1 MLTSGEGEFDQ
12 GGNSSGRHHVLPEQQ
27 SKRAKALFLMKAKQ
41 IHKISQTALNGLVDD
56 ISLMVQQ
63 TIETVYCR
71 VTSALSESSIDKAR
85 IIGFEKIF
93 ADRNLRDPF
102 HHLNSEYLQK
112 LMCLD

>member
-1 MLTSGEGEFDQ
+1 
-12 GGNSSGRHHVLPEQQ
+12 
-27 SKRAKALFLMKAKQ
+27 
-41 IHKISQTALNGLVDD
+41 
-56 ISLMVQQ
+56 MVQQ

-112 LMCLD
+112 QYYRDVLGLVISKYLCRYTRLVFYSIFYCRSQLNEHLDRHCSVESVAAYLVSF